1 MEESRNVDCG
11 DSRNGRD
18 SPRYLT
24 IVPPACHPHF
34 TTVASIFLP
43 LFQSFTSQSKNIYSI
58 LAFNFSWICNKWT
71 TGVLL
76 FDIMPTVFC
85 SIALLHK
92 IPNRTFL
99 AMTKPLHEQKSRAML
114 LTVIRQTIIRTMG
127 LKKCNN
133 EPLHDEKRHQKT
145 EVFVHIQ
152 IMDRGEIFGP
162 WKKIRGRLFFSS
174 EHNVYFSHLVHTFY
188 SA

>member
-1 MEESRNVDCG
+1 MFIVG

-34 TTVASIFLP
+34 TTVASMFLP
-43 LFQSFTSQSKNIYSI
+43 LFQSFTSQNKSIYSI
-58 LAFNFSWICNKWT
+58 LPWIWNKWT
-71 TGVLL
+71 TGILRFGIV
-76 FDIMPTVFC
+76 PTVFC
-85 SIALLHK
+85 SIAILFK
-92 IPNRTFL
+92 IPNWAFL

-133 EPLHDEKRHQKT
+133 EPLLDEKRHQKT

>member
-43 LFQSFTSQSKNIYSI
+43 LFQSFTSQSKSIYSI

-71 TGVLL
+71 TGILW
-76 FDIMPTVFC
+76 FDIVPTVFC
-85 SIALLHK
+85 LIAYK
-92 IPNRTFL
+92 IPNRIFL

-114 LTVIRQTIIRTMG
+114 LRVIRQTIIRTMG

-133 EPLHDEKRHQKT
+133 EPLHDEKRPRKT
-145 EVFVHIQ
+145 EVFVQLFIFKWWP
-152 IMDRGEIFGP
+152 EVKFFGP
-162 WKKIRGRLFFSS
+162 EKNPWTLSFFR
-174 EHNVYFSHLVHTFY
+174 TQFY
-188 SA
+188 TLTCLM